1 MFGCANASKYFTRD
15 GKYLVHLQSKI
26 RFPETAG
33 SFKIWPKLE
42 SARALDSEGKYISVN
57 YYEGGASTSSLVSQ
71 SVVFVYPKVL
81 SIEQESDSALQE
93 IRKTSAKFKVEK
105 VYFSPYGARFV
116 QYRFRGPSSFGL
128 SNVLADQIG
137 GLVVAEL
144 NDQTLKF
151 KLSFDSKDRDAE
163 KKTKMFVESFLEIQK
178 TQK

>member
-1 MFGCANASKYFTRD
+1 MNSLKLGLFLAIRQVKNG
-15 GKYLVHLQSKI
+15 SKI
-26 RFPETAG
+26 VSGAIIFVMVLVFLNLVVVSGILVGLIQG
-33 SFKIWPKLE
+33 SEVAFK
-42 SARALDSEGKYISVN
+42 
-57 YYEGGASTSSLVSQ
+57 
-71 SVVFVYPKVL
+71 
-81 SIEQESDSALQE
+81 E

-128 SNVLADQIG
+128 SNVLADQISS
-137 GLVVAEL
+137 LVVVEL